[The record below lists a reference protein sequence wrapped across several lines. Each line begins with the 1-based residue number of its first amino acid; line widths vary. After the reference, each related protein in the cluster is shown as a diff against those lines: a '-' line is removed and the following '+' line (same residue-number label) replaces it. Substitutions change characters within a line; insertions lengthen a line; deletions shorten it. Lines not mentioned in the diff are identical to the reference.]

1 MWQFNVQSS
10 IAASHVASKLL
21 VEGGLLVLTGANAA
35 LNATPSMIA
44 YLCTLFNS
52 FILLVSRI
60 FDY

>member
-10 IAASHVASKLL
+10 VAASHVASKLL

-44 YLCTLFNS
+44 YHAFEFFFSFNIS
-52 FILLVSRI
+52 FKYN
-60 FDY
+60 F